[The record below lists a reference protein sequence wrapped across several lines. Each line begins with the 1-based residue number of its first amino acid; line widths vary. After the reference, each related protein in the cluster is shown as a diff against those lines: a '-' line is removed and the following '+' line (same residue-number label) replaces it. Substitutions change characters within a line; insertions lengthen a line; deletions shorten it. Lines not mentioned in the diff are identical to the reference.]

1 MSIIKSIY
9 RTLIPE
15 SIRLKVFRSKQ
26 RKSDN
31 VIKNKILSYYSDN
44 LTIDAE
50 IIEGLNFLKKN
61 SISVFPYDFFLTY
74 KNKPVEVKTDSG
86 CRLPYV
92 IHADKKLYFKKS
104 WTNEHIIE
112 AYRFL
117 LAEQDAKS
125 GHCYLSDA
133 YDISPNST
141 VVDVGAAEGIFALH
155 KIESIKHIYLI
166 ETDLEWIEAL
176 NETFKPWKEKI
187 TIINKFVSDKDDNHN
202 LKLDTYFKD
211 FEKIDFLKIDVDGA
225 EQNLINGA
233 ELVISSKVDKLAI
246 CTYHKT
252 HDNRDFT
259 KYLAEKKYSVMNSSG
274 YMLFYFDPNFE
285 PPYFRRGLIKA
296 QKNY

>member
-1 MSIIKSIY
+1 M
-9 RTLIPE
+9 
-15 SIRLKVFRSKQ
+15 
-26 RKSDN
+26 D
-31 VIKNKILSYYSDN
+31 YYKTN
-44 LTIDAE
+44 PTKDAE
-50 IIEGLNFLKKN
+50 INEGLDFLKKN
-61 SISVFPYDFFLTY
+61 SISVFPYNFFLTY
-74 KNKPVEVKTDSG
+74 KNKPIEVKTDPG
-86 CRLPYV
+86 CRMPYV
-92 IHADKKLYFKKS
+92 MHVGKKLYFKKS
-104 WTNEHIIE
+104 WTNEHIID

-117 LAEQDAKS
+117 LAEQDVKS

-133 YDISPNST
+133 YDINPDSI

-155 KIESIKHIYLI
+155 KIENLKRIYLI

-211 FEKIDFLKIDVDGA
+211 FDKIDFLKIDVDGA
-225 EQNLINGA
+225 EQSLIDGA
-233 ELVISSKVDKLAI
+233 EQVISSKVDKLAI

-259 KYLAEKKYSVMNSSG
+259 KYLTEKKYSVVNSEG

-296 QKNY
+296 QKIK

>member
-1 MSIIKSIY
+1 MSLIKSIY

-15 SIRLKVFRSKQ
+15 SIRWKVLRAKQ
-26 RKSDN
+26 AKADN
-31 VIKNKILSYYSDN
+31 AIKNKILSYYSAN
-44 LTIDAE
+44 PTKDAE
-50 IIEGLNFLKKN
+50 INEGLDFLKKN
-61 SISVFPYDFFLTY
+61 PISVFPYNFFLTY
-74 KNKPVEVKTDSG
+74 KNKPIEVKTDPG
-86 CRLPYV
+86 CRMPYV
-92 IHADKKLYFKKS
+92 MHAGKKLFFKKS

-117 LAEQDAKS
+117 LAEQDVKS

-133 YDISPNST
+133 YDINPDSV

-155 KIESIKHIYLI
+155 KIESLKHIYLI

-187 TIINKFVSDKDDNHN
+187 TIINKFVSDKDDSHN

-225 EQNLINGA
+225 EQSLINGA
-233 ELVISSKVDKLAI
+233 DKVISSKVDKLAI

-259 KYLAEKKYSVMNSSG
+259 KYLTEKNYSVVNSAG

-285 PPYFRRGLIKA
+285 APYFRRGLIKA
-296 QKNY
+296 QKIK